1 MAKQSLTPEQKAID
15 AMIKRINRKI
25 AGIAKLGSESRQ
37 YQQIMTVLGDDAER
51 SWGTMSGEM
60 TLQNKKGYLQLSRSK
75 AALGLYSLDQY
86 QRALRQIDRMQSAS
100 AARKAMIEAYKAR
113 TGIKVKTKAEKEA
126 AVQAELLWYQQMQGK
141 LERAL
146 MEMYRIEAERSIYFE
161 GHREIKKKSKGR
173 WTSSEE
179 LEEML
184 DIAQRIANE
193 EDQRIIKNATEG
205 W

>member
-1 MAKQSLTPEQKAID
+1 MAKKSLTPEQRAID

-25 AGIAKLGSESRQ
+25 AGIAELGAESRQ
-37 YQQIMTVLGDDAER
+37 YQQIMTVLGDDAHR
-51 SWGTMSGEM
+51 SWATLSGEM
-60 TLQNKKGYLQLSRSK
+60 TLKDKKGYIQLSRSE
-75 AALGLYSLDQY
+75 AALAMYSMENY

-100 AARKAMIEAYKAR
+100 SARRAMIAAYKAR

-126 AVQAELLWYQQMQGK
+126 AVQAELDWYRQMQGK
-141 LERAL
+141 LDRAL
-146 MEMYRIEAERSIYFE
+146 MEMYRIEAERGLYFE
-161 GHREIKKKSKGR
+161 GHREIKQKSKGR
-173 WTSSEE
+173 WTSSQE

-193 EDQRIIKNATEG
+193 EDQRIVRNATEG

>member
-25 AGIAKLGSESRQ
+25 AGIAKLGAESRQ
-37 YQQIMTVLGDDAER
+37 YQQILTVMGDDAER

-60 TLQNKKGYLQLSRSK
+60 TLQTKKGYLQLSRSK

-100 AARKAMIEAYKAR
+100 SARKAMIEAYKAR

-173 WTSSEE
+173 WTSSED